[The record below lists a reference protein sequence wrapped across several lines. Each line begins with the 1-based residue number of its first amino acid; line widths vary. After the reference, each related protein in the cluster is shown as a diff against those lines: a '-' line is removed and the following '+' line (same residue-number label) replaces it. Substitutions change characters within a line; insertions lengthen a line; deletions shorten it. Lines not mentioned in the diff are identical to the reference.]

1 MAHQESSTS
10 VSTCS
15 QSSSS
20 SLPSDDDI
28 FPNIDE
34 QPSLLSDDYVLALGI
49 KESLKNVEANPAQI
63 DQEIEGNP
71 AETGVG
77 LEENPFEIDQE
88 LEVSNNIP
96 VLDQRFANVGIS
108 HDSYV
113 GGLYTL
119 ADICDRLYAE
129 EEILDDL
136 I

>member
-1 MAHQESSTS
+1 M
-10 VSTCS
+10 STCS

-20 SLPSDDDI
+20 SLPSDDDT

-96 VLDQRFANVGIS
+96 VLDQRFAIVGIS

-113 GGLYTL
+113 GGLM
-119 ADICDRLYAE
+119 YAE
-129 EEILDDL
+129 EEILDYL